1 MASRNSADLHELAS
15 QSAGEASGN
24 VGKTPETSA
33 KSYLSPKIP
42 DIPAIGLTA
51 LWTPEDQSKI
61 IADVCFVHGLG
72 GHPRKTWQHD
82 PAGSKKKSFLSRMFH
97 RGNSNCSTK
106 TEYHVN
112 ESDQAIEGPCY
123 WPFDLLRRDFD
134 NIRIMTYGYDSSP
147 SHWYKG
153 KTTQMTIDQHTQ
165 TMLQRISNARASCK
179 RRPIILFAH
188 SLGGIL
194 VKNMIILSAKY
205 KLGNLQFQDIGL
217 SCHAIVFFGTPH
229 RGAGAVELGMMV
241 ANVIGALPGG
251 PSVYKDILRSLQPD
265 SEKLISILTDFND
278 IMEENIPA
286 PDKIQIYSFQEGQ
299 GYSRITTLD
308 HKVRSYLHG
317 LYI

>member
-1 MASRNSADLHELAS
+1 MTSRNSADLHEPAS
-15 QSAGEASGN
+15 HSAGESSGN
-24 VGKTPETSA
+24 VGKTAETSA
-33 KSYLSPKIP
+33 KPYLSLKIP
-42 DIPAIGLTA
+42 DIPTIGLTV
-51 LWTPEDQSKI
+51 LWTPEDQAKI

-72 GHPRKTWQHD
+72 GHPRTTWQCD
-82 PAGSKKKSFLSRMFH
+82 PADGKKKSLLSRVFH
-97 RGNSNCSTK
+97 HGDPNRSTK
-106 TEYHVN
+106 TKDHVN
-112 ESDQAIEGPCY
+112 EPDRAIEGPCY

-179 RRPIILFAH
+179 RRPVIFIAH

-205 KLGNLQFQDIGL
+205 KLGNLQLQDIGR

-229 RGAGAVELGMMV
+229 RGAGAAELGMTV
-241 ANVIGALPGG
+241 ANVVGALPGG
-251 PSVYKDILRSLQPD
+251 PSVYKGVLRSLQPD
-265 SEKLISILTDFND
+265 SEKLVSILADFND

-299 GYSRITTLD
+299 GYSRITALD
-308 HKVRSYLHG
+308 HKVRSYLQG
-317 LYI
+317 LHK

>member
-1 MASRNSADLHELAS
+1 MTSRSSADLHELAS
-15 QSAGEASGN
+15 HSAGESSGN
-24 VGKTPETSA
+24 VDKTSETSA
-33 KSYLSPKIP
+33 KPYLSPKIL
-42 DIPAIGLTA
+42 DIPTIGLTA

-72 GHPRKTWQHD
+72 GHPRKTWQYG
-82 PAGSKKKSFLSRMFH
+82 PADGKKKSLLSRVFH
-97 RGNSNCSTK
+97 HRDANRSTK
-106 TEYHVN
+106 TEDHVDK
-112 ESDQAIEGPCY
+112 SDRAIEGPCY

-153 KTTQMTIDQHTQ
+153 KTTRMTIDQHTQ

-179 RRPIILFAH
+179 RRPVIFIAH

-205 KLGNLQFQDIGL
+205 KLGNLQFQDIGQ

-229 RGAGAVELGMMV
+229 RGVGAVELGMMV

-265 SEKLISILTDFND
+265 SGKLISILTDFND

-308 HKVRSYLHG
+308 HKVRSYLQG